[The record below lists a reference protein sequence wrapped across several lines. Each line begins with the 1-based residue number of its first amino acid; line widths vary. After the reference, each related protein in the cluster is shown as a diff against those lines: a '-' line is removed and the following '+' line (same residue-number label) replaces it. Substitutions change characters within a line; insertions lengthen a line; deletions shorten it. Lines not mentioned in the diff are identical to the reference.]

1 MEGEKIR
8 KEIAR
13 EIKKAEK
20 FFRAR
25 EYGEFRRTLERQGF
39 AKMTAEELASV
50 LNTDVEEARKFL
62 RYYLSDKEARVG
74 SLVFE
79 IVGPMGLFRYRDTN
93 HFVLLQEY
101 VNYVHGIRHLDYY
114 IFSIDSLRH
123 EFELFKKHDC

>member
-20 FFRAR
+20 FFRNR
-25 EYGEFRRTLERQGF
+25 EYGEFRRALERQGF
-39 AKMTAEELASV
+39 AKMTAEELSRL
-50 LNTDVEEARKFL
+50 LNICVEEAQKFL
-62 RYYLSDKEARVG
+62 EHYLSDKEAKAG
-74 SLVFE
+74 SFVFE
-79 IVGPMGLFRYRDTN
+79 VVGPMGLFRYRDTN
-93 HFVLLQEY
+93 YFILLQEY
-101 VNYVHGIRHLDYY
+101 VNYVHGIRRLDYY